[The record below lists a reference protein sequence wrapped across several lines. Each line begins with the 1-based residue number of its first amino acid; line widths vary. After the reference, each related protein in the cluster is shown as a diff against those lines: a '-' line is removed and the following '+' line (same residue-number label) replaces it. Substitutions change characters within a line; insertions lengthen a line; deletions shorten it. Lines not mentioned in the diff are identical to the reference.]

1 MRIECIAIGTELLTT
16 RRLDTNSV
24 WLGERL
30 AGLGLAFHRKTA
42 VGDNREDLAELFR
55 EALQRSELILVTGGL
70 GP

>member
-42 VGDNREDLAELFR
+42 VGDDRGDLA
-55 EALQRSELILVTGGL
+55 ALIS
-70 GP
+70 

>member
-30 AGLGLAFHRKTA
+30 AGLGLVFHRKTT
-42 VGDNREDLAELFR
+42 VGDNREDLAGLLR
-55 EALQRSELILVTGGL
+55 EALGRSDLILTTGGL
-70 GP
+70 